1 MPGKQCRPASAPSTP
16 LSQLAE
22 VSREAIHSSAK
33 ECDVSAGNL
42 IRSTWLLYFSQPAP
56 DRFLYKAVKGKS
68 IKSVVEI
75 GIGSGLR
82 TQRMLEVLAW
92 NASNLPLKY
101 TGIDLFEA
109 RPKTQPGLA
118 LKQAFHDLR
127 RPGVQVKLVPG
138 DPYDALV
145 RAANGLAGTDLII
158 ISADQDGESLQR
170 AWTYMPRMLQAGSLV
185 FQEDGDSKTGKSSY
199 RRLTL
204 LDIQRNAALAS
215 RMMRRAA

>member
-1 MPGKQCRPASAPSTP
+1 M
-16 LSQLAE
+16 
-22 VSREAIHSSAK
+22 
-33 ECDVSAGNL
+33 SAGSL

-75 GIGSGLR
+75 GIGSGVR
-82 TQRMLEVLAW
+82 TQRLLEVVGWSSAPSH
-92 NASNLPLKY
+92 APLKY

-109 RPKTQPGLA
+109 RPQAQPGLA

-127 RPGVQVKLVPG
+127 RPDVQVKLVPG

-145 RAANGLAGTDLII
+145 RAANGLAGTDLLI
-158 ISADQDGESLQR
+158 ISADQDRASLER
-170 AWTYMPRMLQAGSLV
+170 AWTYMPRMLHASSLI
-185 FQEDGDSKTGKSSY
+185 FQEDGDPTTGKTSY

-204 LDIQRNAALAS
+204 LDIQRSAAVAS
-215 RMMRRAA
+215 RAMRRAA

>member
-1 MPGKQCRPASAPSTP
+1 M
-16 LSQLAE
+16 
-22 VSREAIHSSAK
+22 
-33 ECDVSAGNL
+33 SAGSL

-75 GIGSGLR
+75 GIGCGVR
-82 TQRMLEVLAW
+82 TQRMLEVLSW
-92 NASNLPLKY
+92 NAANLPLKY

-109 RPKTQPGLA
+109 RSKAQPGLA

-145 RAANGLAGTDLII
+145 RAANGLTGTDLLI

-170 AWTYMPRMLQAGSLV
+170 AWTYMPRMLHAGSLI
-185 FQEDGDSKTGKSSY
+185 FQEDGDSKTGKFSY

-204 LDIQRNAALAS
+204 LDIQRHAAVAS